1 MDQSAALALKIAARS
16 SSLHRRLLPAP
27 FRNGIMG
34 SSRKPSDLA
43 EAFLSVGDSSWVAET
58 AIPNRFQ
65 QCLCVGRAGLDSVAA
80 NLSHLRGAEDPT
92 MPRALGLRDEHARP
106 GPAPGGAMSRD
117 RIALPTNGGDRT
129 FG

>member
-43 EAFLSVGDSSWVAET
+43 EAFLSVGDS
-58 AIPNRFQ
+58 
-65 QCLCVGRAGLDSVAA
+65 AGSLRRLFRTVFSSASASVAPDWIV
-80 NLSHLRGAEDPT
+80 LPRIYHTSEVPRLLRC
-92 MPRALGLRDEHARP
+92 
-106 GPAPGGAMSRD
+106 PAH
-117 RIALPTNGGDRT
+117 
-129 FG
+129 